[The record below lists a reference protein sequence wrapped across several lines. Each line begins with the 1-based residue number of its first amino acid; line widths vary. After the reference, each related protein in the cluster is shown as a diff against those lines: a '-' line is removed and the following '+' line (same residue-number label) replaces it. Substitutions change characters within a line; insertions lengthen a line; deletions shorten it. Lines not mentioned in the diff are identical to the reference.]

1 MQEARPLQ
9 PRAVAAGLA
18 HTCLL
23 TEAGDAYAF
32 GWNGHGQLGTGDTQ
46 DAHLPEL
53 LEAPS
58 TTDSPVM
65 QVRQLSSPRVCPGGV
80 ASLVQSLWLDIDLSV
95 WGGWTR
101 PAMA

>member
-18 HTCLL
+18 HTCML

-32 GWNGHGQLGTGDTQ
+32 GWNGHGQLGTGGTQ

-58 TTDSPVM
+58 TTDAPVTQVYPFYSPT
-65 QVRQLSSPRVCPGGV
+65 LLP
-80 ASLVQSLWLDIDLSV
+80 
-95 WGGWTR
+95 
-101 PAMA
+101 